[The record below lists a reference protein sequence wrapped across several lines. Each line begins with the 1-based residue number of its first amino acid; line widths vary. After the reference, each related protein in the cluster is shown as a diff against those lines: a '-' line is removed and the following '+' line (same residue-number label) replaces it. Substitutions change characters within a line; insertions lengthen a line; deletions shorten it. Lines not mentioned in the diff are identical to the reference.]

1 MFRPFGGY
9 LSNMPNFTIHASP
22 RHSSVHRLLSHAIL
36 LIAYPRC
43 TDACQ
48 PIKYFLVFQLLSHFC
63 GRNQLLQHYIVGLV
77 CLMAVASRWP
87 CVICALLVAGV
98 GISVDERDS
107 QKDNIKSGS
116 QRAEFEI
123 VGTYETVLKNN
134 MDQLQWTTLSMLL
147 LSLSTALL
155 GVAQEVPAQLTFHPS
170 VLAIADGSVQDW
182 LAFGV
187 DLSEQV

>member
-1 MFRPFGGY
+1 
-9 LSNMPNFTIHASP
+9 
-22 RHSSVHRLLSHAIL
+22 
-36 LIAYPRC
+36 
-43 TDACQ
+43 
-48 PIKYFLVFQLLSHFC
+48 
-63 GRNQLLQHYIVGLV
+63 
-77 CLMAVASRWP
+77 MAVASRWP

-98 GISVDERDS
+98 GISVDDRDS
-107 QKDNIKSGS
+107 QKENIKSDS

-155 GVAQEVPAQLTFHPS
+155 GVAQEVPAQLTVHPS

-187 DLSEQV
+187 DLSEQVCLRHVCAVSLVSLQMVGSRDHFIFLLMVTVGDMICCC